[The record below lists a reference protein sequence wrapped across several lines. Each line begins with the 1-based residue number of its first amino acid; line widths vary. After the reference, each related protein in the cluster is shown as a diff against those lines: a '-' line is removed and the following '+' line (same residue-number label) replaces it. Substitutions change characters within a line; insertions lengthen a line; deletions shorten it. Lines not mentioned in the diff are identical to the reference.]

1 MIVLGLFMRY
11 NDLTLLFFSMPKN
24 LAPKPAKASATPRSK
39 TNTPV
44 LARKLK
50 IGVMGSASGPT
61 LYKKLNEERCEAVG
75 REVAKHN
82 CILITGACPGLP
94 HFAAR
99 GAKEAGGFVLG
110 VSPAFSEH
118 EHVREYKSPNEY
130 YDIILFSGLGFME
143 RDIMNIRGSD
153 GVIFLGGGIGTM
165 NEFTVAFEEGKPI
178 GVLTGSGGMSDHFL
192 EFVKKSD
199 RSVTPNIVTD
209 DDPKRLVEKL
219 IKTVH
224 LYPTPI
230 HEDGRVVDVKFGKA
244 RG

>member
-1 MIVLGLFMRY
+1 MELLAQVIVSFLILLY
-11 NDLTLLFFSMPKN
+11 NGKN
-24 LAPKPAKASATPRSK
+24 TDPFPMSAKPAKKTVSSK
-39 TNTPV
+39 VTKPTM
-44 LARKLK
+44 ARKLK
-50 IGVMGSASGPT
+50 IGLMGSASGPT
-61 LYKKLNEERCEAVG
+61 LYKKGNEALCEAVG
-75 REVAKHN
+75 REVAKHE
-82 CILITGACPGLP
+82 CIAITGACPGLP
-94 HFAAR
+94 HYAAR
-99 GAKEAGGFVLG
+99 GAKKAGGFVLG

-178 GVLTGSGGMSDHFL
+178 GILAGSGGLSDHFL
-192 EFVKKSD
+192 NFIKKAD
-199 RSVTPNIVTD
+199 RSVTPNIVVES
-209 DDPKRLVEKL
+209 DPKTLVEKL
-219 IKTVH
+219 IKTIH

>member
-1 MIVLGLFMRY
+1 MHPSHLGRGVFCGIMKRKLFSLRMPTKTK
-11 NDLTLLFFSMPKN
+11 NNLT
-24 LAPKPAKASATPRSK
+24 
-39 TNTPV
+39 
-44 LARKLK
+44 RKLK

-61 LYKKLNEERCEAVG
+61 LYKKDNEAKCERVG
-75 REVAKHN
+75 RAIAKNN
-82 CILITGACPGLP
+82 CMTITGACPGLP
-94 HFAAR
+94 HFAAK

-130 YDIILFSGLGFME
+130 YDIIIFSALGFME
-143 RDIMNIRGSD
+143 RDIMNIRSSD
-153 GVIFLGGGIGTM
+153 GVVFLGGGIGTM

-178 GVLTGSGGMSDHFL
+178 GILTNSGGLSDYFL
-192 EFVKKSD
+192 EFIGKAD

-209 DDPKRLVEKL
+209 DDPEKLIEKL
-219 IKTVH
+219 IKVIH